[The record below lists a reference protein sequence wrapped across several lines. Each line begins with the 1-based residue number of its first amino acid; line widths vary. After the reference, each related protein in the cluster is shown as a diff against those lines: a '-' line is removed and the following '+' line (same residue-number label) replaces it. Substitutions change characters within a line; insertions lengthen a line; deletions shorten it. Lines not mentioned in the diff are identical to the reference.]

1 MNVIQTSNEYNQTIH
16 ESLQIAYECD
26 SRQQI
31 YVNLTLAVNKIYLE
45 EGYWHMFGR
54 IWISARGLLVRFF
67 LQ

>member
-45 EGYWHMFGR
+45 
-54 IWISARGLLVRFF
+54 
-67 LQ
+67 